1 MIGNTRWAAR
11 AAPPPLTSQEG
22 RIAALVRAGLS
33 NKEIAAR
40 LGVVVRT
47 VELHLSQVYR
57 KLGVSGR
64 SGLIRG

>member
-1 MIGNTRWAAR
+1 M
-11 AAPPPLTSQEG
+11 TSQEG